1 MVAPCTPPW
10 AFTQSK
16 KILPPS
22 TICAPVLAS
31 TPVSGATCPTTI
43 SAACSKGAVA
53 PPHSTASAAAA
64 RRLHVLTLSI
74 RFIPCLCCL
83 QPRPRAAQGPMA
95 PTRARWAA
103 VAVWR
108 LAKLL
113 GAGGDGNGARRDGD
127 GVGGSRRGS
136 QRRHV
141 GGGDGRGAARCAA
154 ARHGAHHLAGGQRLA
169 AGEVVVHGVER

>member
-83 QPRPRAAQGPMA
+83 QPRPRAAHGPTA
-95 PTRARWAA
+95 PPRARRAG
-103 VAVWR
+103 
-108 LAKLL
+108 
-113 GAGGDGNGARRDGD
+113 GAGGG
-127 GVGGSRRGS
+127 RGS
-136 QRRHV
+136 QRRQV
-141 GGGDGRGAARCAA
+141 GGGGGGGAAGCAA

-169 AGEVVVHGVER
+169 AGEVVVHGVERVVQVH